1 MADQEGEVL
10 ELDAADIVDEAIDE
24 NPDALVEEIAFADE
38 ESPPQDD
45 TGLVKKLRSV
55 IAEQGRLLKANAP
68 REKPIEV
75 GEMPKLED
83 FDYDGDKFAAAVIDH
98 ENRKRQAEAQQIEA
112 QKQQERLAQEFA
124 REMELVEN
132 AETRLGISGFQEA
145 RDTVEASLSE
155 NQLKVLI
162 RASDDPGKMIY
173 ALAKS
178 QAKLNELSETNDL
191 IKLAAKVATM
201 EKTIQ
206 ARRAPAIDRPTQG
219 GGAVSGKLDEKL
231 AKLEAAAAKSGN
243 YTELFAYKR
252 SLKNK

>member
-1 MADQEGEVL
+1 MADQESELL
-10 ELDAADIVDEAIDE
+10 ELDAADIVEEPEGQE
-24 NPDALVEEIAFADE
+24 NEVVIEDIAFADE

-45 TGLVKKLRSV
+45 TNLVKQLRSV
-55 IAEQGRLLKANAP
+55 IAEQGRKLKAITP
-68 REKPIEV
+68 REKPIEI

-83 FDYDGDKFAAAVIDH
+83 FDYDGDRFAAAVIDH
-98 ENRKRQAEAQQIEA
+98 ETRKRQAESQQSEA
-112 QKQQERLAQEFA
+112 RKRQEAVEAEFA
-124 REMELVEN
+124 QEMELVDT
-132 AETRLGISGFQEA
+132 AEARLGLSGFQEA
-145 RDTVEASLSE
+145 RDTVEASLSD

-178 QAKLNELSETNDL
+178 QAKLSELSETTDL

-206 ARRAPAIDRPTQG
+206 ARKAPALDRPTQG
-219 GGAVSGKLDEKL
+219 GGVVGVKFDEKL

-243 YTELFAYKR
+243 YNELFAYRR
-252 SLKNK
+252 SLKK

>member
-1 MADQEGEVL
+1 MADQESELL
-10 ELDAADIVDEAIDE
+10 ELDAADIVEE
-24 NPDALVEEIAFADE
+24 PEGQDAVIEDIAFADE

-45 TGLVKKLRSV
+45 TNLVKQLRSV
-55 IAEQGRLLKANAP
+55 IAEQGRKLKAVTP
-68 REKPIEV
+68 REKPIEI

-83 FDYDGDKFAAAVIDH
+83 FDYDGDRFAAAVIDH
-98 ENRKRQAEAQQIEA
+98 ETRKRQAESQQSEA
-112 QKQQERLAQEFA
+112 RKRQEAVEAEFA
-124 REMELVEN
+124 QEMELVET
-132 AETRLGISGFQEA
+132 AEARLGLSGFQEA
-145 RDTVEASLSE
+145 RDTVEASLSD

-178 QAKLNELSETNDL
+178 QAKLNELSETTDL

-206 ARRAPAIDRPTQG
+206 ARKAPALDRPTQG
-219 GGAVSGKLDEKL
+219 GGAVSSKPDEKL
-231 AKLEAAAAKSGN
+231 AKLEAAAAKSGI

-252 SLKNK
+252 SLKK